1 MQRNFCPV
9 CGSKAEVGLLG
20 IGSIYQVTCK
30 ICGTYRASDIVL
42 DDLPNKVFNPNRPK
56 ISAYLR
62 ERTIKELETITVF
75 LQENDQIQTPLVTVS
90 EIIKLYPKKISER
103 IDRALL
109 NIAALSKYAGY
120 KVDLSLD
127 DYPVLFAES
136 KNTEAVMFMLGLLL
150 EEKYLIG
157 ERVLAGKFTLSSK
170 GWSRVFELERGNKTA
185 KNQGFVAMWFDNSM
199 DSVWENGISKAIADA
214 GFEPFRINLKEHNN
228 KICDEIIAEIRK
240 SKFVVTDFTGQRGG
254 VYFEAGFALGLGLP
268 VIWTCKSGEEGL
280 LHFDTRQY
288 NHILWDNENDLYTKL
303 LNRIRATVI

>member
-1 MQRNFCPV
+1 MQKNICPV
-9 CGSKAEVGLLG
+9 CMCEAEVGFVG
-20 IGSIYQVTCK
+20 PGTIYQVTCK
-30 ICGTYRASDIVL
+30 ICGTYRASENIM
-42 DDLPNKVFNPNRPK
+42 DDLPNKVFDSNRPK
-56 ISAYLR
+56 ISAHLR

-75 LQENDQIQTPLVTVS
+75 LQENNQIQFAVITVS
-90 EIIKLYPKKISER
+90 EIINRYPKKISDR
-103 IDRALL
+103 VDRALL

-120 KVDLSLD
+120 KVDLTLH

-136 KNTEAVMFMLGLLL
+136 NETEAVMYMLGLLL

-157 ERVLAGKFTLSSK
+157 ERTLAGKFTLSSK
-170 GWSRVFELERGNKTA
+170 GWNRVFELERGNITA

-199 DSVWENGISKAIADA
+199 DSVWDNGISRAIADA

-240 SKFVVTDFTGQRGG
+240 SKFVVSDFTGQRGG

-268 VIWTCKSGEEGL
+268 IIWTCKSGEEGL

-288 NHILWDNENDLYTKL
+288 NHILWDNENDLYIKL